1 VTESGRIIG
10 VGLILASV
18 CFEAVGQLGLKAA
31 ADRRKSAM
39 LVAAGWMVGSWI
51 SLILDGLLWSAALYY
66 LDVSVAHPMGSVV
79 FVMVAVLSHLWLH
92 ERITGR
98 RWIGICLILAGS
110 TLVAFN

>member
-1 VTESGRIIG
+1 
-10 VGLILASV
+10 
-18 CFEAVGQLGLKAA
+18 
-31 ADRRKSAM
+31 
-39 LVAAGWMVGSWI
+39 
-51 SLILDGLLWSAALYY
+51 
-66 LDVSVAHPMGSVV
+66 MGSIV